1 MQTKRH
7 VTTHI
12 PRAQKTRRRRKAT
25 TLLLLSLTLQP
36 AQALSQGA
44 ARRTPP
50 SRPVSADVRPA
61 PADVSAGSV
70 GVPFATLLALV
81 RAEDERRWDES
92 EFAPLLS
99 DKRAAVR
106 RRAALAAGRIGNEG
120 AVARLTTLLRADAD
134 EGVRATAAFALGEIE
149 SDAAA
154 DVLIAS
160 LRTGKSVAERARAFE
175 ALGKIAAALPATQEE
190 RRKSLG
196 EAILA
201 ALAAEQKGARSNNAL
216 VLAGLTAVLRAR
228 PAGAGEAVAPFLS
241 SADARVRADAA
252 NTLSR
257 LRAKTA
263 AAKLRELLTGDPDAV
278 VRSNAARALG
288 AAEDVASLDALAAR
302 AAADTDQRVRI
313 SAVRALAQLKDA
325 RAVEP
330 LVKRAETLFAPYRAA
345 KTSAETR
352 PPETNELL
360 EIAAALGRLLPP
372 AGNERALTW
381 LRQFRE
387 AENFSAPEVEVAL
400 AHVLSTQY
408 LREPPLDALAGV
420 LGGKAPRGRAASLKS
435 WQSYSA
441 VAQGLAEI
449 ASASSAAGGNSAVSL
464 KADAQMLLLALL
476 GDPATPAL
484 AVPDVLRALAAFKS
498 ANHAETLRAKLTDD
512 DVIVRATA
520 ADLLGELDPDPTSA
534 RALAAALP
542 RALSDKLNDAAL
554 SIVGALARQKTN
566 ESAEAIRTALAVPD
580 YVVRRRAAA
589 LLKEMGR
596 GGSAAESA
604 DTVAT
609 QFKEADYRR
618 ALGRTGRSVRA
629 RVLTDK
635 GAFTMEL
642 LPDEAPM
649 NVDNFVELAR
659 RGYFNGV
666 MFHRVVPNFVVQGGD
681 PRGDGNGGP
690 GYQIRCEVNAVPYG
704 RGAVG
709 MALSGKDTGGS
720 QWFVTHAPQPHLDGG
735 YTVFGRVVEGMDVV
749 DRTARGD
756 RITGVTVIEGK
767 PPATGT
773 ERPTGRKAKP

>member
-7 VTTHI
+7 TSTHT
-12 PRAQKTRRRRKAT
+12 PRAGMWRRRKAAAL
-25 TLLLLSLTLQP
+25 LLLLSLALQP
-36 AQALSQGA
+36 AHALAQGA
-44 ARRTPP
+44 ARRPP
-50 SRPVSADVRPA
+50 SPARPASADVRPA
-61 PADVSAGSV
+61 PADASGASV

-92 EFAPLLS
+92 EFAPILS
-99 DKRAAVR
+99 DKSAAVR
-106 RRAALAAGRIGNEG
+106 RRAALAAGRIGDEG
-120 AVARLTTLLRADAD
+120 AWPRLTSLLRADAD
-134 EGVRATAAFALGEIE
+134 AGVRAMAAFALGEIE
-149 SDAAA
+149 SAAAA
-154 DVLIAS
+154 DMLLAS
-160 LRTGKSVAERARAFE
+160 LRTGKSVAERTRALE
-175 ALGKIAAALPATQEE
+175 ALGKIAAALPASQEE
-190 RRKSLG
+190 RRNSLG
-196 EAILA
+196 EAIVA
-201 ALAAEQKGARSNNAL
+201 ALAAEQRSARPNSAL
-216 VLAGLTAVLRAR
+216 VLSGLTAALRAR
-228 PAGAGEAVAPFLS
+228 PAGAGETVAPFLS
-241 SADARVRADAA
+241 SADASVRSDAA
-252 NTLSR
+252 NTLAR

-263 AAKLRELLTGDPDAV
+263 QAKLRELLAADPDAV

-288 AAEDVASLDALAAR
+288 AAEDLESLDALAAR
-302 AAADTDQRVRI
+302 AAADTDQRVRV

-330 LVKRAETLFAPYRAA
+330 LLKRAETLFASYRAA
-345 KTSAETR
+345 KTGGEAR

-360 EIAAALGRLLPP
+360 EIAAALGRVLPV
-372 AGNERALTW
+372 AGNERALVW

-387 AENFSAPEVEVAL
+387 AENYSAAEVEVAL
-400 AHVLSTQY
+400 AHVVATQY
-408 LREPPLDALAGV
+408 LREPPFDTLAGGV
-420 LGGKAPRGRAASLKS
+420 GATPRGRAAWLKS

-441 VAQGLAEI
+441 LAQGLAEL
-449 ASASSAAGGNSAVSL
+449 ASASSAAGGNSVVSL

-476 GDPATPAL
+476 GDRATPAL

-498 ANHAETLRAKLTDD
+498 GDHSETLRAKLTDD
-512 DVIVRATA
+512 DVIVRASA
-520 ADLLGELDPDPTSA
+520 ADLLGELDPGPANA

-554 SIVGALARQKTN
+554 SIVGALARQKTV
-566 ESAEAIRTALAVPD
+566 EAAEAIRTALAVPD

-596 GGSAAESA
+596 GGAAA
-604 DTVAT
+604 AGGAGMVAT

-635 GAFTMEL
+635 GAFTLEL

-666 MFHRVVPNFVVQGGD
+666 SFHRVVPNFVVQGGD

-690 GYQIRCEVNAVPYG
+690 GYQIRCEINAVPYG

-749 DRTARGD
+749 DRIARGD
-756 RITGVTVIEGK
+756 RMRSVTITETRAGQ
-767 PPATGT
+767 
-773 ERPTGRKAKP
+773 RQ

>member
-1 MQTKRH
+1 MQTKQH
-7 VTTHI
+7 TSTHI
-12 PRAQKTRRRRKAT
+12 PRPKTRRRRKAAA
-25 TLLLLSLTLQP
+25 LLLLSLALQP
-36 AQALSQGA
+36 ARALAQGA
-44 ARRTPP
+44 ARRPP
-50 SRPVSADVRPA
+50 PPARPVSADVRPT
-61 PADVSAGSV
+61 PADASGASV

-92 EFAPLLS
+92 EFGPMLS

-106 RRAALAAGRIGNEG
+106 RRAALAAGRIGDEG
-120 AVARLTTLLRADAD
+120 AVARLTSLLRADVD

-149 SDAAA
+149 SAAA
-154 DVLIAS
+154 TDVLLTS
-160 LRTGKSVAERARAFE
+160 LRTGKSVAERARALE

-190 RRKSLG
+190 RRKSIG

-201 ALAAEQKGARSNNAL
+201 ALSAEQNGARPNNAL
-216 VLAGLTAVLRAR
+216 VLVGLTAALRAR
-228 PAGAGEAVAPFLS
+228 PAGAGETVAPFLS

-252 NTLSR
+252 NTLAR

-263 AAKLRELLTGDPDAV
+263 PAKLRELLNADADAV

-288 AAEDVASLDALAAR
+288 AAEDVESLDALAAR
-302 AAADTDQRVRI
+302 ATTDTDQRVRV
-313 SAVRALAQLKDA
+313 SAVRALAQLKDT
-325 RAVEP
+325 RSVEP
-330 LVKRAETLFAPYRAA
+330 LIKRAETLFVPYRAA
-345 KTSAETR
+345 KTSAEAR

-360 EIAAALGRLLPP
+360 EIAAALGRLPPP
-372 AGNERALTW
+372 AGNERSLAW

-387 AENFSAPEVEVAL
+387 AENYSAPEVEAAL
-400 AHVLSTQY
+400 ARVSAAQY
-408 LREPPLDALAGV
+408 LREPPLDALAGGV
-420 LGGKAPRGRAASLKS
+420 GGGASRGRTATLKS

-449 ASASSAAGGNSAVSL
+449 ASASSEAGGNSVVSL

-476 GDPATPAL
+476 SDPATPAL

-498 ANHAETLRAKLTDD
+498 ANHSETLRAKLTAD

-520 ADLLGELDPDPTSA
+520 ADLLGELDPDPTNA

-542 RALSDKLNDAAL
+542 GALSDKLNDAAL

-566 ESAEAIRTALAVPD
+566 ESAEAIKSALAVPD
-580 YVVRRRAAA
+580 YVVRRRAAT
-589 LLKEMGR
+589 LLREMGR
-596 GGSAAESA
+596 GASGGA

-635 GAFTMEL
+635 GAFTLEL

-666 MFHRVVPNFVVQGGD
+666 SFHRVVPNFVVQGGD

-690 GYQIRCEVNAVPYG
+690 GYQIRCEINAVPYG

-756 RITGVTVIEGK
+756 RITGITVTEK
-767 PPATGT
+767 QSALSPQPSA
-773 ERPTGRKAKP
+773 GRKARP